1 MDNLILAV
9 VTKLDDTFFELPDK
23 WINQGQILQR
33 GVCIFTTALAL
44 RSRSL
49 VIVWSDFVVFDKR
62 LQRRRWTFGRLRIG

>member
-44 RSRSL
+44 RSRGL
-49 VIVWSDFVVFDKR
+49 VIAWSVLVVVVVV
-62 LQRRRWTFGRLRIG
+62 